1 MKCVAKKRVEIGFGV
16 KYTALKTKLATNN
29 AYIPSLYIY
38 LVHTRDRNEYI
49 ITRCVCSHT

>member
-1 MKCVAKKRVEIGFGV
+1 MKCVAKKRMKIGFGV

-38 LVHTRDRNEYI
+38 LVHTQDRNEYI
-49 ITRCVCSHT
+49 IS